1 MAISIHTTRKSP
13 MAEINVTPLV
23 DVMLVL
29 LIIFMVTAP
38 MMQEGLSIEP
48 PEVQGEPL
56 ERQQSTEEIM
66 ISVSAQGAVFVNE
79 ASVPEGRLV
88 AKIMEL
94 TGNDRSRAVFLKGDK
109 SAPYGT
115 VIRVMAE
122 LRTAGIDKLN
132 VVTVPQEGSAA
143 GK

>member
-38 MMQEGLSIEP
+38 MMQEGLTIEP
-48 PEVQGEPL
+48 PEVPGEPL

-66 ISVSAQGAVFVNE
+66 ISVSAQGAIFVNE
-79 ASVPEGRLV
+79 ASVPEDKLA

-109 SAPYGT
+109 SVPYGT
-115 VIRVMAE
+115 VIRIMAE
-122 LRTAGIDKLN
+122 LRTAGIGNLN
-132 VVTVPQEGSAA
+132 IVTVPQEGSAA